1 MAPRSEDPQ
10 LARST
15 RSFRDSGAGIA
26 LVGLTIAGAGGL
38 IALLGAL
45 VLDVLVGIGAM
56 VATLGA
62 VVTVVGVV
70 LLLVAL
76 VTNRM
81 AHHRPFA

>member
-1 MAPRSEDPQ
+1 MAQEPEDPQ
-10 LARST
+10 LERST
-15 RSFRDSGAGIA
+15 RSFRDSGGGIV
-26 LVGLTIAGAGGL
+26 LVGLAIAGVGGL

-45 VLDVLVGIGAM
+45 VSDWLVGVGAM

-62 VVTVVGVV
+62 VVVAVGIV
-70 LLLVAL
+70 LLLIAL